1 MSRVMTPLAKPAAP
15 PLDVDRLRRD
25 FPILARNVRRKPLVY
40 LDSAASTQKP
50 SQVIEAM
57 NSFYQRDYANI
68 HRGVYW
74 LSQEATE
81 AFEAVRGKVQRF
93 INARESRE
101 IVFVRGT
108 TEATNLVAGTFARQA
123 VGAGD
128 EILISTLEHHS
139 NIVPWQRICEEKGG
153 VLRVAPI
160 NDSGE
165 VRLEAFENALGP
177 RTRLVAITH
186 VSNALGTVNP
196 VAEMIRMAHSR
207 DVPVLVDGAQA
218 VPHLEVDVQALDCD
232 FYAFSGHKVYGPSGV
247 GVLYGKARLLESMPP
262 YQSGGEMIR
271 SVSFERTQY
280 KEIPYR
286 FEAGTPD
293 IVGVIGLGAAIDY
306 VSAIGVQSI
315 AAYESELL
323 TYAASRV
330 SSIPGVRI
338 IGQARQKASVLSF
351 VVDGAHAHD
360 VGTILDQAG
369 IAIRG
374 GHHCAQPLMERF
386 GLSATARASLGLY
399 STRAEVDALANGVR
413 KVREIFGSCPS

>member
-50 SQVIEAM
+50 NQVIEAM

-207 DVPVLVDGAQA
+207 EVPVLVDGAQA

-374 GHHCAQPLMERF
+374 GPSLCSTSDGALRPVGHGP
-386 GLSATARASLGLY
+386 GLLGSL
-399 STRAEVDALANGVR
+399 
-413 KVREIFGSCPS
+413 

>member
-1 MSRVMTPLAKPAAP
+1 
-15 PLDVDRLRRD
+15 
-25 FPILARNVRRKPLVY
+25 
-40 LDSAASTQKP
+40 
-50 SQVIEAM
+50 
-57 NSFYQRDYANI
+57 
-68 HRGVYW
+68 
-74 LSQEATE
+74 
-81 AFEAVRGKVQRF
+81 
-93 INARESRE
+93 
-101 IVFVRGT
+101 
-108 TEATNLVAGTFARQA
+108 
-123 VGAGD
+123 
-128 EILISTLEHHS
+128 
-139 NIVPWQRICEEKGG
+139 
-153 VLRVAPI
+153 
-160 NDSGE
+160 
-165 VRLEAFENALGP
+165 LEAFENALGL